1 MGHPAHFH
9 LFKNTIILLKEA
21 GHDVKILIKKKDIY
35 IVECGE
41 GELEFDTLQ
50 KAEDKIKRLHKS
62 EEFGYLI
69 KTEFDKEGKITNQ
82 TFIG

>member
-1 MGHPAHFH
+1 M
-9 LFKNTIILLKEA
+9 
-21 GHDVKILIKKKDIY
+21 KIIKKKQVY

>member
-1 MGHPAHFH
+1 M
-9 LFKNTIILLKEA
+9 
-21 GHDVKILIKKKDIY
+21 KIIKKKEVY
-35 IVECGE
+35 IVECAE
-41 GELEFDTLQ
+41 GVLEFDTLQ
-50 KAEDKIKRLHKS
+50 KAEDKIKRLHNS

>member
-1 MGHPAHFH
+1 M
-9 LFKNTIILLKEA
+9 
-21 GHDVKILIKKKDIY
+21 KIIKKKEVY
-35 IVECGE
+35 IVECADGV
-41 GELEFDTLQ
+41 LEFDTLQ

-82 TFIG
+82 IFIG